1 MKVGCYLLLQSGPD
15 YWSFLNIVFVKEIFI
30 MFEKYYEYKSKYK
43 DYVIFIKAGT
53 FYETLEKDALI
64 LSELLGYKIK
74 RFSKSF
80 KCGFP
85 VSKIDDV
92 LNVIK
97 KNKINYLVIGNEVSK
112 VNFTDNKY
120 TKYNFD
126 VNKIL
131 FNYLRIDKITKYL
144 NDNVLD
150 SKIDD
155 ILGEMEKIL

>member
-1 MKVGCYLLLQSGPD
+1 
-15 YWSFLNIVFVKEIFI
+15 

-43 DYVIFIKAGT
+43 DYIIFIKVGT
-53 FYETLEKDALI
+53 FYETIENDALI
-64 LSELLGYKIK
+64 LSKLLGYKIK

-85 VSKIDDV
+85 VSKINDV
-92 LNVIK
+92 LNAIS
-97 KNKINYLVIGNEVSK
+97 KNKINYLVIEDEVNK
-112 VNFTDNKY
+112 VTFADNRY

-144 NDNVLD
+144 NDNVLN
-150 SKIDD
+150 SNIDD
-155 ILGEMEKIL
+155 ILGEMEKLL